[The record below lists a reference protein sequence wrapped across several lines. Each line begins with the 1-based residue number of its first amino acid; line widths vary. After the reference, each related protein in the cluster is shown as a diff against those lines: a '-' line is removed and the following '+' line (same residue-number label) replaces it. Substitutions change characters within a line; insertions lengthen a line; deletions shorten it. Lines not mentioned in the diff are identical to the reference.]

1 MREIAV
7 ISGEEATKLK
17 DGENDLC
24 ISLQDR
30 EGHKVAVV
38 YYLGEAPQTS

>member
-7 ISGEEATKLK
+7 ISGDKAAGLK
-17 DGENDLC
+17 DGENDLA
-24 ISLQDR
+24 ISLEDR

-38 YYLGEAPQTS
+38 YYLGDV